1 MYIGKFDAKSTIHD
15 QSPCVHEEQF
25 QECLDELKQ
34 AMQRSNVTSKSTEAI
49 ETLSNPGLKQQKEVH
64 CDVHVENQVLNS
76 DVVNNSDMDVISKLP
91 ESKEKLIEPRNSSRS
106 LPHIFNKTINPSLD
120 DEDGEVWRY
129 VQNMIISI

>member
-15 QSPCVHEEQF
+15 QSPCVHEVQF

-34 AMQRSNVTSKSTEAI
+34 VMQRSNVTSKSTEAI
-49 ETLSNPGLKQQKEVH
+49 ETLANPGLKQQKEVQ

-91 ESKEKLIEPRNSSRS
+91 ESKEKPIEPRGSSRS
-106 LPHIFNKTINPSLD
+106 LPHIFIKQLIHL
-120 DEDGEVWRY
+120 
-129 VQNMIISI
+129 